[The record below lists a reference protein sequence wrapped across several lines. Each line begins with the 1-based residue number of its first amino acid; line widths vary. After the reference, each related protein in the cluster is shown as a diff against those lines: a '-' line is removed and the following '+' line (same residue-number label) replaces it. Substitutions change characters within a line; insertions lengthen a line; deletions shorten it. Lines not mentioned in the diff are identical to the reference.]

1 MDIRFNLLSTG
12 STKRVSVGETRK
24 QSRGYQIY
32 ACIRTLCGQTGRN
45 QKAGEGP
52 YIPMNRLHPG
62 IPASRHPRPGV
73 RVPFSPLHLIS
84 LSVMIIKEKRQ
95 LFQAF
100 IMWDHFWEGRRS
112 VFEWV
117 SVKAV
122 GIRYHADRPCWCN
135 LFPRNFCASC
145 GRASRIS
152 DLLLSSFRRLFH
164 TSSRTRYAL
173 RLLLL
178 QFFPNFLLTSP
189 SVGWEPVSKA
199 KCLLYAL
206 GWSAGRLGGVK
217 SSAGSFFCSASPS

>member
-1 MDIRFNLLSTG
+1 M
-12 STKRVSVGETRK
+12 V
-24 QSRGYQIY
+24 QSALAGYSQSLQGIHGQ
-32 ACIRTLCGQTGRN
+32 ACEFLFSI
-45 QKAGEGP
+45 
-52 YIPMNRLHPG
+52 
-62 IPASRHPRPGV
+62 AS
-73 RVPFSPLHLIS
+73 HL
-84 LSVMIIKEKRQ
+84 LSVMIIREKRQ

-100 IMWDHFWEGRRS
+100 IMWDHFLGGRRS

-178 QFFPNFLLTSP
+178 QFFPNFPFDLAFGRMGTRFKSKMFTLRSWLVCWP
-189 SVGWEPVSKA
+189 S
-199 KCLLYAL
+199 
-206 GWSAGRLGGVK
+206 GGVK
-217 SSAGSFFCSASPS
+217 SSAGSFFCSASPSQRQAVRQPGC